1 MGKFNAR
8 LFSSAFTVAVLGA
21 GLAMLTAAPANAAA
35 SCTRAVTITGDGG
48 THAVVPGTSGGTST
62 NPGACDLFEGSSGAG
77 VKAMQRGMNACYSAG
92 ITADGQFGPKTRT
105 ALIAVQKRIGVT
117 ADGIF
122 GPKTRGAMRWT
133 AFNNDTSLGCRYFP
147 NA

>member
-8 LFSSAFTVAVLGA
+8 LFGTAFSVAVLGA

-35 SCTRAVTITGDGG
+35 SCTRAVTITGASG

-62 NPGACDLFEGSSGAG
+62 NPGQCDLFEGSSGAG
-77 VKAMQRGMNACYSAG
+77 VKAMQQGMNSCYGAG
-92 ITADGQFGPKTRT
+92 ITADGQFGPKTRS
-105 ALIAVQKRIGVT
+105 ALIAVQGRIGVR

-122 GPKTRGAMRWT
+122 GPNTRGAMNWM
-133 AFNNDTSLGCRYFP
+133 AFTNSGPVGCRHFA